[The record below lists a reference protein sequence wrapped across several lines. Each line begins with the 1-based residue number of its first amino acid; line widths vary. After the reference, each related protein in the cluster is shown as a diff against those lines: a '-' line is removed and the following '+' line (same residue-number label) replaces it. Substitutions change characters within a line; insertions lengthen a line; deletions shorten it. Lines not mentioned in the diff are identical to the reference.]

1 MNEQQLWTIAT
12 IALAFF
18 AGLLKGRHQGRRKP
32 FINRGAVYI
41 KCRDCG
47 REHAVYGDGK
57 THALRSID
65 EVREKSNPAR
75 FRRPGIED

>member
-1 MNEQQLWTIAT
+1 MTAEQIMILAT
-12 IALAFF
+12 VALAFW
-18 AGLLKGRHQGRRKP
+18 AGLLKGRHQGRRRP
-32 FINRGAVYI
+32 LINPGAVYI

-47 REHAVYGDGK
+47 REHAVYPDGK

-65 EVREKSNPAR
+65 EVRQNPPAR